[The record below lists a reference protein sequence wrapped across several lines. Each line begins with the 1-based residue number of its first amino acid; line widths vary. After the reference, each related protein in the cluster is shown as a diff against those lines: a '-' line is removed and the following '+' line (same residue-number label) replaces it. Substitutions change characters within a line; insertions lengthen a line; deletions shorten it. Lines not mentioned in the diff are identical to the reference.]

1 MSDKP
6 RAYFKHILAMDS
18 ETSGLA
24 LKADDPSY
32 DPIREVEYQALSW
45 GLIVADATTFEPVE
59 EYYCE
64 IKWNG
69 DAEWS
74 KQAESVHGLSLE
86 YLEENGIDEE
96 QAVVEIANL
105 MLKYWGPDSYIRSLG
120 HNVATFDTWF
130 MRRMMRR
137 HGVEVSFGNRHVD
150 SSSIGLV
157 NFGTYNS
164 DDLFEELGIVRGQH
178 NALEDARASL
188 EVCRLS
194 RLAFK
199 AALGE

>member
-1 MSDKP
+1 MDKP
-6 RAYFKHILAMDS
+6 RAYYKHVLAMDC

-24 LKADDPSY
+24 YKEDDPSY
-32 DPIREVEYQALSW
+32 DSVNDKEYQALSW
-45 GLIVADATTFEPVE
+45 GLIVAETETFKPVE
-59 EYYCE
+59 ELYVE

-69 DAEWS
+69 EAEWS
-74 KQAESVHGLSLE
+74 KEAENVHGLSLQ
-86 YLEENGIDEE
+86 YLEDNALDEE
-96 QAVVEIANL
+96 DAVVEIANL
-105 MLKYWGPDSYIRSLG
+105 ILKYWGPENPIRTLG
-120 HNVATFDTWF
+120 HNVATFDVCF

-137 HGVEVSFGNRHVD
+137 HGVELNFSNRHVD

-164 DDLFEELGIVRGQH
+164 DDLFEELGIVRAQH

-194 RLAFK
+194 KLAFQ
-199 AALGE
+199 AALQS